1 MDMKNLWAALAA
13 ILSLAIIGS
22 GRAYAGAEDH
32 SHHSHDMHEH
42 HAAMPSGPE
51 PVVDMETL
59 PAEIMAGT
67 PATITFTIRDND
79 GKPVRDLAITHDRIV
94 HVVIISEDLS
104 VFGHIHAEDSGPITQ
119 EMKENAWFPVR
130 YTFPKAGKYNIA
142 VDFAYGGRGYS
153 ELLDLDVGGGPAMG
167 SVQKDLSHEKDVG
180 GYLVKLTTSPE
191 APAAGKET
199 TLRYTFMKNGQ
210 PVADIEPYLSAA
222 MHLAVIN
229 EGMQH
234 YFVHA
239 HGDRPGAMHHM
250 GHEGHMATHMGH
262 SVPAGTKFGPEIE
275 ANVVFP
281 VKGTYKI
288 FSEIQHDSK
297 VLLIEFMV
305 DVR

>member
-1 MDMKNLWAALAA
+1 MKRKNLWTALAV
-13 ILSLAIIGS
+13 IVSLSVIGA
-22 GRAYAGAEDH
+22 GRTDAATEDH
-32 SHHSHDMHEH
+32 SHHAHDMHGG
-42 HAAMPSGPE
+42 HAAAGPQ
-51 PVVDMETL
+51 PVVDMETQ

-67 PATITFTIRDND
+67 PATITFTIRDDD

-104 VFGHIHAEDSGPITQ
+104 VFGHIHAEDLGPITQ
-119 EMKENAWFPVR
+119 EMKENARFPVR

-153 ELLDLDVGGGPAMG
+153 ELLDLDVGGTPPMG
-167 SVQKDLSHEKDVG
+167 GVRKDLSREKKFG
-180 GYLVKLTTSPE
+180 GYDVKLTISPE
-191 APAAGKET
+191 IPVAGKET
-199 TLRYTFMKNGQ
+199 SLRYTFMKNGS

-262 SVPAGTKFGPEIE
+262 SVPAGTTFGPEIE

-288 FSEIQHDSK
+288 FSEIRHDGE
-297 VLLIEFMV
+297 VRLIDFMV
-305 DVR
+305 EVR